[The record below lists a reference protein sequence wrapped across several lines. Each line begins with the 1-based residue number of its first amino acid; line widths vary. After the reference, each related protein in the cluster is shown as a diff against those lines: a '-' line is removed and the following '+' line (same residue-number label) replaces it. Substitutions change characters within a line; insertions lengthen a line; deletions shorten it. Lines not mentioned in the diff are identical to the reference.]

1 MIAMQ
6 DRRISFDDLCL
17 GLAMDK
23 EYGPGCEKLLN
34 KTLARHDLSRKD
46 FRGPVTTLFCHNY
59 LVRIWLGYEELPF
72 YYCGKEQPV
81 RFDLDNITPRTFLEE
96 IDCCQ
101 NIEVRRL
108 DLAHFLFLQDLP
120 LPAPDVKDKTIWFH
134 GQDASTEFYS
144 LNSDPYGSVD
154 EELWDLLMEK
164 KELEEQKL
172 TWTGLNADKPSEK
185 KIQEEKLEEIDRKL
199 EKINAKI
206 NADSSCKSQGQTKK
220 HVSAQDNY
228 FIFKGDGWKV
238 KFNGGEEAI
247 LKKSVTIETLALFLK
262 HRGEEIPWDKV
273 DAFNLSSAAI
283 KTIAD
288 RTELETSSPTNNR
301 GKTLNVNA
309 RLTPEIKEKMESFCL
324 DLTSKLEKALM
335 RGETDKAKELEG
347 EIEQLRI
354 SVRKQYNA
362 TLRNNGTIS
371 WGKCTD
377 ATEYSKQTKKIQ
389 KRLSRAVGEIEEIER
404 RKKSLQGLSEHVQKI
419 LTPIFA

>member
-17 GLAMDK
+17 GLAKDR
-23 EYGPGCEKLLN
+23 EYGTGCEELLN
-34 KTLARHDLSRKD
+34 KTLARHGLTTKN
-46 FRGPVTTLFCHNY
+46 FPGPVNTLFCHNH

-96 IDCCQ
+96 IELPE
-101 NIEVRRL
+101 IEVRRL
-108 DLAHFLFLQDLP
+108 DLAHFLFMQDLP

-206 NADSSCKSQGQTKK
+206 DAGSSGNGQIEPKK
-220 HVSAQDNY
+220 LLPCQRHRKAVQD
-228 FIFKGDGWKV
+228 
-238 KFNGGEEAI
+238 
-247 LKKSVTIETLALFLK
+247 
-262 HRGEEIPWDKV
+262 
-273 DAFNLSSAAI
+273 
-283 KTIAD
+283 IA
-288 RTELETSSPTNNR
+288 EKIWS
-301 GKTLNVNA
+301 
-309 RLTPEIKEKMESFCL
+309 KEP
-324 DLTSKLEKALM
+324 DLTIVDMSKRSEIIHACEKKIYSERTLRKWM
-335 RGETDKAKELEG
+335 KELCP
-347 EIEQLRI
+347 
-354 SVRKQYNA
+354 N
-362 TLRNNGTIS
+362 RNPGRRP
-371 WGKCTD
+371 K
-377 ATEYSKQTKKIQ
+377 KKIN
-389 KRLSRAVGEIEEIER
+389 
-404 RKKSLQGLSEHVQKI
+404 
-419 LTPIFA
+419 